1 MRHSWARGAWRHGV
15 GFSCGQI
22 GPTCPRAIDFL
33 NLGFQIK
40 LALLDRVGR
49 YPKTKLT
56 HQNPSPEAAE
66 SNAIQEVLLVEIP
79 YVMPRA
85 TICQS
90 KSLEHGPLHATLKS
104 YKKLSFYL
112 QVGVTTP
119 TVTAK
124 SFEIWDIQTG
134 TTHPTNQTQL
144 GWQRSIF
151 EITSQ
156 FRR

>member
-1 MRHSWARGAWRHGV
+1 MAAWRW
-15 GFSCGQI
+15 FFLWPNWPNM
-22 GPTCPRAIDFL
+22 PTGHRFL
-33 NLGFQIK
+33 NRSFQIK

-90 KSLEHGPLHATLKS
+90 LSLEHGPLHATLKS
-104 YKKLSFYL
+104 YKKLNFYL
-112 QVGVTTP
+112 RVGVTTP
-119 TVTAK
+119 TAK
-124 SFEIWDIQTG
+124 SSEIWDIQTG

-151 EITSQ
+151 ETTSQ